1 MQITSE
7 KDLINLEYALRK
19 YNGILKDVIDER
31 QYQEELTRR
40 SIKDFKDH
48 ELEMLKDVS
57 KSVARILVRTQKEV

>member
-57 KSVARILVRTQKEV
+57 KSVARILARTQKEV

>member
-57 KSVARILVRTQKEV
+57 KSVTRILARTQKEV

>member
-57 KSVARILVRTQKEV
+57 KSVTRILVRTQKEV